1 MRKTL
6 MLLTPRERAL
16 VEQERERVATLDQ
29 LAAFFKKADEPRQAR
44 FAAPPVGGPY
54 HCRECGH
61 GTHSADRLC
70 AACWAY

>member
-1 MRKTL
+1 MQKTL
-6 MLLTPRERAL
+6 MLLTPCERAL
-16 VEQERERVATLDQ
+16 VEKERERVDTLKQ
-29 LAAFFKKADEPRQAR
+29 LSAMLYKGGAPRRAR

-61 GTHSADRLC
+61 GTHSSDKLC